1 MSFACELSGGR
12 SLALDPE
19 VRAGLRCGVVE
30 LTDVRVDQ
38 GSGAA
43 EQTRL
48 TAARY
53 RQLYAGL
60 APSSIAPLSAA
71 RTLYKAFG
79 MDPSRH
85 RPSSEALLRRVLKG
99 LDLYRINSAVDSCNL
114 ASLEFLLPVGMYDAA
129 RIQGDV
135 SLRLGREGDSYAG
148 IRKGDVNVARRLALY
163 DDLGPFGS
171 PTSDSARTCVEE
183 GTGEILA
190 VIFAPATY
198 ASAAMRNHLELFG
211 SLFAAHCMATVG
223 TRQALGWEGE
233 P

>member
-1 MSFACELSGGR
+1 VSLACDLSGGR
-12 SLALDPE
+12 SLALAPE
-19 VRAGLRCGVVE
+19 VRADLRCGVVE
-30 LTDVRVDQ
+30 LSGVRVDH

-53 RQLYAGL
+53 RELYAGS
-60 APSSIAPLSAA
+60 APSNIAPLGAA
-71 RTLYKAFG
+71 RTLYKSFG

-99 LDLYRINSAVDSCNL
+99 LDLYRINSAVDCCNL
-114 ASLEFLLPVGMYDAA
+114 ASLEFLLPVGMYDAG

-148 IRKGDVNVARRLALY
+148 IRKGDVNVGGRLALY

-183 GTGEILA
+183 RTKEVLA

-198 ASAAMRNHLELFG
+198 ASSAMRDHLELFG
-211 SLFAAHCMATVG
+211 ALFATHCMATIG
-223 TRQALGWEGE
+223 TRQHLGWENE
-233 P
+233 S